1 LFYNT
6 IYSVSEINLRQ
17 DNILVTGLF
26 YYIGAEY
33 YLPDKHGVYKNFMKN
48 KNKNKYEI
56 NRRITGGRISMIL
69 DVTKG
74 RRIRI
79 VLAVLVIVAT
89 LVLWYILP
97 QIIRFAIDNILSD
110 IEVPD
115 YLKNIVGFFGGI
127 EFFRNNLWMFLV
139 IYISVLL
146 LETVGAVFRRYLV
159 LEAAE
164 YIAMNLRNKLFSHI
178 QKLPFSWHVK
188 NQTGDIIQRSTS
200 DVETIR
206 QFTANDLPEL
216 FRSFM
221 IIILSLTMMLSMD
234 KIMTVTA
241 VILMPVLFMFS
252 FFYYGS
258 IAKKFKESDEAEGA
272 LQATVQENFT
282 GIRVVRAFGREHYEM
297 ERFDHKNDSYA
308 NKSMT
313 VVKALGNYWG
323 LSDIICGLQLVV
335 VLTFGIFRC
344 VNDGM
349 SIGTFQTFYSYTAM
363 LMWPVRGLGRT
374 LSNFSKSTVS
384 AKRIH
389 EILREE
395 HEDIRLSE
403 KKYTYGNIEFKNS
416 TFKYNEKSRTILDD
430 ISFKLEKGKTLG
442 ILGGT
447 GSGKSTMS
455 YLLTRLY
462 NLNGDEN
469 GEILIDGVNIKEI
482 PLADIRKNIA
492 LVLQEPFLF
501 SKTIKQNIT
510 SPNPAADIEEIY
522 HVASVANIH
531 ESIMEFPDQYETI
544 VGERGVTL
552 SGGQKQRVA
561 IARMLMQ
568 KAPVMIFDD
577 SLSAVDTETDAKIR
591 AALKQHTANATVIII
606 SHRISTL
613 MHSDSILVLRE
624 GKIEDFGT
632 HNDLIHREGTYKRI
646 YDLQSAIV
654 EEYK

>member
-1 LFYNT
+1 M
-6 IYSVSEINLRQ
+6 I
-17 DNILVTGLF
+17 
-26 YYIGAEY
+26 AE
-33 YLPDKHGVYKNFMKN
+33 M
-48 KNKNKYEI
+48 
-56 NRRITGGRISMIL
+56 
-69 DVTKG
+69 TKG
-74 RRIRI
+74 RRFRI
-79 VLAVLVIVAT
+79 ILAVFVIIVA
-89 LVLWYILP
+89 LFLWYILP

-115 YLKNIVGFFGGI
+115 YLKNIVNFFGGV
-127 EFFRNNLWMFLV
+127 EFFRNNLWMFLI
-139 IYISVLL
+139 IYMSVLL
-146 LETVGAVFRRYLV
+146 FETVGAVFRRYLV

-200 DVETIR
+200 DVDTIR
-206 QFTANDLPEL
+206 QFTSNDLPEML
-216 FRSFM
+216 RSFL

-234 KIMTVTA
+234 KFMTIFA
-241 VILMPVLFMFS
+241 VVLMPVIFSFS

-258 IAKKFKESDEAEGA
+258 IAKKFKDADEAEGA

-282 GIRVVRAFGREHYEM
+282 GVRVVRAFGREHYEM
-297 ERFDHKNDSYA
+297 ERFDVKNDSYA

-313 VVKALGNYWG
+313 VINALGNYWG
-323 LSDIICGLQLVV
+323 FSDIICGLQLAV
-335 VLTFGIFRC
+335 VLAFGIFRC
-344 VNDGM
+344 VNGGM

-389 EILREE
+389 EILSVE
-395 HEDIRLSE
+395 HEDIEQSSE
-403 KKYTYGNIEFKNS
+403 NSNYTYENIEFKNA
-416 TFKYNEKSRTILDD
+416 TFKYNEESRIILEDV
-430 ISFKLEKGKTLG
+430 SFKLEKGKTLG
-442 ILGGT
+442 VLGGT
-447 GSGKSTMS
+447 GSGKSTIS

-462 NLNGDEN
+462 DLNDS
-469 GEILIDGVNIKEI
+469 GEILIDGINIKEI

-501 SKTIKQNIT
+501 SKTIKQNII
-510 SPNPAADIEEIY
+510 SPNPKAETEELH
-522 HVASVANIH
+522 HVSSVANIH
-531 ESIMEFPDQYETI
+531 ESIMEFPEQYETI

-591 AALKQHTANATVIII
+591 AALKHHTANATVIII

-613 MHSDSILVLRE
+613 MHSDNILVLRD

-632 HNDLIHREGTYKRI
+632 HSEFIQREGTYKRI